1 MGNVEDFLIISQ
13 LSQFLTIITIT
24 ATPMLNTSFAA
35 VLQDFSGCSCAL
47 PMSAFCL
54 VSKLQVC
61 APRAG
66 KNVIFEEHEHN
77 STSMMH
83 LPGDKLLFGQ
93 LLEFLGIFNQ
103 INLYI
108 ICQGQEGL
116 VKILGRRYSLV
127 AHIKVLLKDA

>member
-1 MGNVEDFLIISQ
+1 
-13 LSQFLTIITIT
+13 
-24 ATPMLNTSFAA
+24 
-35 VLQDFSGCSCAL
+35 
-47 PMSAFCL
+47 
-54 VSKLQVC
+54 
-61 APRAG
+61 
-66 KNVIFEEHEHN
+66 
-77 STSMMH
+77 MH

-116 VKILGRRYSLV
+116 VKILRRRYSLV